1 MRKIVVTG
9 GAGFLGSHLVD
20 KLIREGDEIIVIDNL
35 FRGQTEN
42 IEHHIP
48 NKKFTLLNDEIQN
61 KTKINDALH
70 LADAVIHF
78 ASISSVFRS
87 IVEPEI
93 VNTINV
99 TGTLNML
106 NLCIKEEVQC
116 FIFASSAAVYGGD
129 RNRPL
134 QENDSLH
141 PLSPFAAS
149 KVAGEAYCKAYN
161 ETYGLNTIILRFM
174 NIYGP
179 RITKVYRRVCSKFAE
194 ATIRNEPL
202 VIVGDGKQT
211 RDFIHV
217 YDLVDAIIKAAQ
229 KGKRAEVY
237 NVGSGKE
244 ISVNLIAN
252 IIGGKKVSVP
262 KRPGEPNRSLADIT
276 KIKEQLNWR
285 PKISIKEG
293 VEMLLKDISNWKEA
307 PVWTP
312 ETIKEATKSWF
323 ELLDKS

>member
-1 MRKIVVTG
+1 MKIVVTG

-20 KLIREGDEIIVIDNL
+20 KLIREGEEIIVIDNL

-42 IEHHIP
+42 IEQHIP

-61 KTKINDALH
+61 KTKISDALH

-149 KVAGEAYCKAYN
+149 KIAGEAYCKAYS

-211 RDFIHV
+211 RDFTYV
-217 YDLVDAIIKAAQ
+217 TDAINGILLALNKKDIK
-229 KGKRAEVY
+229 GETF
-237 NVGSGKE
+237 NIGSGKPTTINQLANLYKK
-244 ISVNLIAN
+244 ISVNPKQEIKHINSKKGDLIY
-252 IIGGKKVSVP
+252 SY
-262 KRPGEPNRSLADIT
+262 ADIT
-276 KIKEQLNWR
+276 KAKKKIGYH
-285 PKISIKEG
+285 PKID
-293 VEMLLKDISNWKEA
+293 VETGIPKY
-307 PVWTP
+307 
-312 ETIKEATKSWF
+312 F
-323 ELLDKS
+323 EWYKKQ

>member
-1 MRKIVVTG
+1 LRKIVVTG

-20 KLIREGDEIIVIDNL
+20 KLIKEGEEVIVIDNL

-134 QENDSLH
+134 QENDSLR

-149 KVAGEAYCKAYN
+149 KIAGEAYCKAYS

-211 RDFIHV
+211 RDFTYIT
-217 YDLVDAIIKAAQ
+217 DAINTVLLTLNHNNIKGETFNIGTGKPTTINQLANLYKKIYGNSKHEIKHISAK
-229 KGKRAEVY
+229 KGDLRY
-237 NVGSGKE
+237 SY
-244 ISVNLIAN
+244 
-252 IIGGKKVSVP
+252 
-262 KRPGEPNRSLADIT
+262 ADIAKAKKT
-276 KIKEQLNWR
+276 LGYK
-285 PKISIKEG
+285 PKIN
-293 VEMLLKDISNWKEA
+293 L
-307 PVWTP
+307 
-312 ETIKEATKSWF
+312 ETGITKYLEWYKKYS
-323 ELLDKS
+323 KN

>member
-20 KLIREGDEIIVIDNL
+20 KLIQEGEEVIVIDNL

-134 QENDSLH
+134 QENDSLR

-149 KVAGEAYCKAYN
+149 KIAGEAYCKAYS

-194 ATIRNEPL
+194 ATMRNEPL

-211 RDFIHV
+211 RDFTYV
-217 YDLVDAIIKAAQ
+217 TDAINGILLALNKKDIK
-229 KGKRAEVY
+229 GETF
-237 NVGSGKE
+237 NIGSGKPTTINQLANLYKK
-244 ISVNLIAN
+244 ISVNPKQEIKHINAKKGDLIY
-252 IIGGKKVSVP
+252 SY
-262 KRPGEPNRSLADIT
+262 ADIT
-276 KIKEQLNWR
+276 KAKKKIGYH
-285 PKISIKEG
+285 PKID
-293 VEMLLKDISNWKEA
+293 VETGIPKY
-307 PVWTP
+307 
-312 ETIKEATKSWF
+312 F
-323 ELLDKS
+323 EWYKKQ

>member
-1 MRKIVVTG
+1 MKIVVTG

-20 KLIREGDEIIVIDNL
+20 KLIREGEEIIVIDNL

-42 IEHHIP
+42 IEQHIP

-149 KVAGEAYCKAYN
+149 KIAGEAYCKAYS

-202 VIVGDGKQT
+202 VIAGDGKQT
-211 RDFIHV
+211 RDFTYV
-217 YDLVDAIIKAAQ
+217 TDAINAIILALNNKDIEGETFNIGT
-229 KGKRAEVY
+229 GKPTTINQLANLY
-237 NVGSGKE
+237 KK
-244 ISVNLIAN
+244 ISVNSKQEIKHINAKKGDLIY
-252 IIGGKKVSVP
+252 SY
-262 KRPGEPNRSLADIT
+262 ADIT
-276 KIKEQLNWR
+276 KAKKKIGYN
-285 PKISIKEG
+285 PKID
-293 VEMLLKDISNWKEA
+293 VETGIPKY
-307 PVWTP
+307 
-312 ETIKEATKSWF
+312 F
-323 ELLDKS
+323 EWYKKQ

>member
-1 MRKIVVTG
+1 LRKIVVTG

-20 KLIREGDEIIVIDNL
+20 KLIKEGEEVIVIDNL

-99 TGTLNML
+99 TGTLNIL

-134 QENDSLH
+134 QENDSLR

-149 KVAGEAYCKAYN
+149 KIAGEAYCKAYS

-211 RDFIHV
+211 RDFTYIT
-217 YDLVDAIIKAAQ
+217 DAINTVLLTLNHNNIKGETFNIGTGKPTTINQLANLYKKIYGNSKHEIKHISAK
-229 KGKRAEVY
+229 KGDLRY
-237 NVGSGKE
+237 SY
-244 ISVNLIAN
+244 
-252 IIGGKKVSVP
+252 
-262 KRPGEPNRSLADIT
+262 ADIAKAKKT
-276 KIKEQLNWR
+276 LGYK
-285 PKISIKEG
+285 PKIN
-293 VEMLLKDISNWKEA
+293 L
-307 PVWTP
+307 
-312 ETIKEATKSWF
+312 ETGITKYLEWYKKYS
-323 ELLDKS
+323 KN

>member
-1 MRKIVVTG
+1 MKIVVTG

-20 KLIREGDEIIVIDNL
+20 KLIREGEEIIVIDNL

-42 IEHHIP
+42 IEQHIP

-149 KVAGEAYCKAYN
+149 KIAGEAYCKAYS

-211 RDFIHV
+211 RDFTYV
-217 YDLVDAIIKAAQ
+217 TDAINAILLALNKKDIKGETFNIGT
-229 KGKRAEVY
+229 GKPTTINQLANLY
-237 NVGSGKE
+237 KK
-244 ISVNLIAN
+244 ISVNSKQEIKHINAKKGDLIY
-252 IIGGKKVSVP
+252 SY
-262 KRPGEPNRSLADIT
+262 ADIT
-276 KIKEQLNWR
+276 KAKKKIGYN
-285 PKISIKEG
+285 PKID
-293 VEMLLKDISNWKEA
+293 VETGIPKY
-307 PVWTP
+307 
-312 ETIKEATKSWF
+312 F
-323 ELLDKS
+323 EWYKKQ